1 MTRPERRKLHARQS
15 RSWRARIRRALR
27 DATPEQRY
35 AGITWYGRAHAQ
47 VKDAAERHGVPL
59 RAMAGAVAAISPGL
73 SWERNVFYAEKLA
86 EYAAGKGQRAF
97 GGGIKRPTV
106 PTYSHANVEKALAC
120 LRGAEPS
127 EYVTGPKVSAFYA
140 LLVDP
145 ADADACCIDGHA
157 IMLVRDTRQQLR
169 SSAGNAARP
178 EQARIQDAYRAEAR
192 RCGLLPNQVQAI
204 CWLVQKDRATES
216 ADDSKVPF

>member
-1 MTRPERRKLHARQS
+1 MTRAERRKLHARQS
-15 RSWRARIRRALR
+15 RAWRARIRKALR

-35 AGITWYGRAHAQ
+35 VGIVWYGRAHAQ
-47 VKDAAERHGVPL
+47 VKDAAERHGVSL

-73 SWERNVFYAEKLA
+73 AWERNVLHAEQLA
-86 EYAAGKGQRAF
+86 AYVNGRGQRAF
-97 GGGIKRPTV
+97 GGGIKRPAV

-120 LRGAEPS
+120 LRGAEPTD
-127 EYVTGPKVSAFYA
+127 YVTGPKVSAFYR
-140 LLVDP
+140 LLVNPQDNE
-145 ADADACCIDGHA
+145 ACCIDGHA

-169 SSAGNAARP
+169 SAAGNAARS

-204 CWLVQKDRATES
+204 CWLVQKARATE
-216 ADDSKVPF
+216 DVVPF